1 MRTTYT
7 ILICDKRI
15 IISLNA
21 YSSSNI
27 IYHIAKFIQVDESE
41 ICVHVFLNLLEVD
54 LSDH

>member
-7 ILICDKRI
+7 ILIYDKRI